1 MHLKTSHVAAAA
13 LACAGG
19 AAHASLTLGGAQ
31 DYQGTG
37 LGAVNTILTI
47 QSPGSTTS
55 ETGQV
60 AFSNG
65 SDVVTGHA
73 MTGGS
78 QTRTRT
84 FADLAVTSAANLR
97 VVFNALEPGNAA
109 AGGIAL
115 SNLQL
120 NVYNAAGTSTLFTAS
135 LDHPYS
141 FADTMTGAG
150 NSGFVFRLTDTEA
163 AQLQAVFSPTGH
175 VGLAATANDATGGF
189 ETFFVANGTS
199 TVVPIPEPGTYAL
212 MLAGLGVIA
221 FVSQRRKHW
230 R

>member
-1 MHLKTSHVAAAA
+1 MRFKMSHVAAAT
-13 LACAGG
+13 LAFAGG
-19 AAHASLTLGGAQ
+19 AANASLTLSGPENF
-31 DYQGTG
+31 QGTG
-37 LGAVNTILTI
+37 LGNVNTILTI

-65 SDVVTGHA
+65 SDVITGDA

-78 QTRTRT
+78 QTQTRT

-109 AGGIAL
+109 ANGITL

-120 NVYNAAGTSTLFTAS
+120 NVYNAAGTSTLFTAN

-141 FADTMTGAG
+141 FADTLTGAG
-150 NSGFVFRLTDTEA
+150 NSGFVFRLTDPEA
-163 AQLQAVFSPTGH
+163 AQLQGVFSPSSR

-189 ETFFVANGTS
+189 ETFFVANSTGT
-199 TVVPIPEPGTYAL
+199 VAPIPEPGTYAL
-212 MLAGLGVIA
+212 MLAGLGVIG
-221 FVSQRRKHW
+221 FMSVRR
-230 R
+230 RRPR